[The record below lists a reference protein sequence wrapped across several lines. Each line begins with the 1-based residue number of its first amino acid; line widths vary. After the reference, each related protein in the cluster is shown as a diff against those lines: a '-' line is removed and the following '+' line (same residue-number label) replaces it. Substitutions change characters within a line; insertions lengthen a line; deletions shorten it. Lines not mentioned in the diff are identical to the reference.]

1 MLGSIVISLIFVG
14 LGLLFSGLL
23 VFLIVRRVTAR
34 QKPGSR
40 PRSVTL
46 VMPAELPKIRV
57 PIPPVSTRSP
67 PVLVTPMVSIT
78 QSGGRS
84 AAPSPSPR
92 APRSRPRP
100 RTLLGIGVDLVELA
114 RAAPTRERA
123 AEPSR
128 KPRPAPDPALLDL
141 YPISGGWQ
149 PDASLVP
156 SKRKALADQL
166 LARAISRCFVVA
178 IFGTPETA
186 ARKAR
191 VASELALALS
201 ASGEPRTLLL
211 DANLQQPRL
220 HHLLR
225 VAMPPS
231 CGFSQQLVARIRGT
245 APLKWG
251 VVACRDNLHAL
262 VEGRVLSPG
271 LVLSTHFEACIR
283 ELRGCYDLI
292 VIDGPFS
299 SQRADYRAVEAVVDG
314 ILRLEDAHSSPGAS
328 PQLLSPPEQR
338 AFD

>member
-1 MLGSIVISLIFVG
+1 VISLIIVG
-14 LGLLFSGLL
+14 LGLLSGLL
-23 VFLIVRRVTAR
+23 VLLIVRRLAGR

-46 VMPAELPKIRV
+46 VMPAELPKIQV
-57 PIPPVSTRSP
+57 PVAPASTRGP
-67 PVLVTPMVSIT
+67 PVLVTPMVAIT
-78 QSGGRS
+78 HSGGRS
-84 AAPSPSPR
+84 APPAPTPR

-100 RTLLGIGVDLVELA
+100 RTLLGIGADLVELA
-114 RAAPTRERA
+114 RAVPTRERTP
-123 AEPSR
+123 EPSPPE
-128 KPRPAPDPALLDL
+128 PRRAPDPALLDL

-211 DANLQQPRL
+211 EANLQQPRL
-220 HHLLR
+220 HHQFR
-225 VAMPPS
+225 VSMPPS
-231 CGFSQQLVARIRGT
+231 CGFSQQLRARIRGAT
-245 APLKWG
+245 ALKWG

-271 LVLSTHFEACIR
+271 VVLSTHFEACIR

-328 PQLLSPPEQR
+328 PQLLSRPEQP
-338 AFD
+338 AFDW